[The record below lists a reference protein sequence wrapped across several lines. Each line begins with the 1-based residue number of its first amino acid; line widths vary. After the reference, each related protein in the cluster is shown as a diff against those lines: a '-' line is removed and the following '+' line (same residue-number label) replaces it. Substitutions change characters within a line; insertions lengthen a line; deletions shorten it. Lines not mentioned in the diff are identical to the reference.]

1 MGGNQAQNMRSSYVK
16 GESMV
21 SSSPLGPTTVTNVN
35 LIYKPEG
42 LKKAQDV
49 KQQIDDVLDN
59 LKGMVTHVAQRE
71 EMKIRQHTNPQLN
84 HAK

>member
-1 MGGNQAQNMRSSYVK
+1 LLAGTHTASNLRNSYVK
-16 GESMV
+16 GESIV
-21 SSSPLGPTTVTNVN
+21 SNSPLGPTTTNVN

-59 LKGMVTHVAQRE
+59 LKGMVTHVTQRE
-71 EMKIRQHTNPQLN
+71 EMKIR
-84 HAK
+84 

>member
-1 MGGNQAQNMRSSYVK
+1 MSN
-16 GESMV
+16 
-21 SSSPLGPTTVTNVN
+21 SPLGPTTTNVN

-59 LKGMVTHVAQRE
+59 LKGMVTHVTQRE
-71 EMKIRQHTNPQLN
+71 EMKIR
-84 HAK
+84 

>member
-1 MGGNQAQNMRSSYVK
+1 MASHLRNSYVK
-16 GESMV
+16 GESIV
-21 SSSPLGPTTVTNVN
+21 SNSPIGPTTTNVN

-59 LKGMVTHVAQRE
+59 LKGMVTHVTQRE